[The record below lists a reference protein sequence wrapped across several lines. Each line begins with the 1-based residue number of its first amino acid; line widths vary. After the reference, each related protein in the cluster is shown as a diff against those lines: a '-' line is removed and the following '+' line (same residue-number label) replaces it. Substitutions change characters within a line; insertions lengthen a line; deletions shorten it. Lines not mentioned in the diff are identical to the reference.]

1 MATTREPIR
10 ATAAYSGFIAD
21 QIRTSQFFLYVINLS
36 VQADNAY
43 KALKDI
49 IQETSGDERVRQE
62 LTGMEDKAGAADV
75 LMGYQRLMTEL
86 SLCRAVDSYLIYL
99 SDLLAL
105 IFATRPDTLKSSE
118 TVRLDMVLEYKNM
131 DDLVAALA
139 EARVNSLSY
148 KGMRNLSKYLS
159 ERLGFRLFSDSEAEN
174 CAIEIVELRNLIV
187 HNRGVVNRIVASRLP
202 SLSAGI
208 GKPVPLDPAKVFSD
222 LIFLIHSARDIDGRA
237 ADKFDLPLSS

>member
-1 MATTREPIR
+1 
-10 ATAAYSGFIAD
+10 
-21 QIRTSQFFLYVINLS
+21 
-36 VQADNAY
+36 
-43 KALKDI
+43 
-49 IQETSGDERVRQE
+49 
-62 LTGMEDKAGAADV
+62 
-75 LMGYQRLMTEL
+75 
-86 SLCRAVDSYLIYL
+86 
-99 SDLLAL
+99 
-105 IFATRPDTLKSSE
+105 
-118 TVRLDMVLEYKNM
+118 MVLEYKNM